1 MRNIIALAAILSL
14 ITIPSLCFAQDE
26 FTISGRV
33 EGIHNGIISLEEPN
47 GETFNVA
54 AKNSQLSG
62 IEVGDSVAVRVT
74 GGWAT
79 SITETG
85 RTQIRQRTRQVAVAP
100 VETQVSTT
108 PTEVIGEVTSVNQG
122 ILRVRDDSTQRE
134 YEFTASP
141 DKLSDIRT
149 GYRVE
154 VRAINGRALSLIR
167 LGMPMHSESEPSQKW
182 SVTKYPE
189 EVKEPPLPPAPP
201 SSMEGHGIPPST
213 TSAWIPS
220 HWEWNGH
227 QWTWV
232 HGEWMEPP
240 NTGAVWEPSHWGWNG
255 HDWVWIAGHWR
266 EQ

>member
-1 MRNIIALAAILSL
+1 MRKIIAFATVLSL
-14 ITIPSLCFAQDE
+14 ITIASLCFAQDE

-33 EGIHNGIISLEEPN
+33 EGVDNGTISLEEPN
-47 GETFNVA
+47 GEIFNVA

-62 IEVGDSVAVRVT
+62 IEVGDSVAVRVA
-74 GGWAT
+74 GGWAV
-79 SITETG
+79 SITKTG
-85 RTQIRQRTRQVAVAP
+85 KAQMKQQTKHVAVAVVTVP
-100 VETQVSTT
+100 SYT
-108 PTEVIGEVTSVNQG
+108 PTEIIGEVTLVG
-122 ILRVRDDSTQRE
+122 GGMLRVRDDSTQME
-134 YEFTASP
+134 HEFTASP
-141 DKLSDIRT
+141 DKLSDIKT

-189 EVKEPPLPPAPP
+189 EVMEPPLPPAPP
-201 SSMEGHGIPPST
+201 LHMEERGVPPST

-227 QWTWV
+227 QWMWV
-232 HGEWMEPP
+232 HGEWMESPR
-240 NTGAVWEPSHWGWNG
+240 TGAVWAPSHWGWNG
-255 HDWVWIAGHWR
+255 HEWIWIPGHW